1 MEARWLKSRGV
12 AGLDTPNDW
21 LSVHGNLDVM
31 AFPKRPTMEAGDKAA
46 IYVVGSYRI
55 PAVVEVVDGVIL
67 ASDDTMTSDPE
78 RWPYA
83 LRTRPLL
90 LVPDLSLAPTLTDVG
105 IDTLSVRSQ
114 SHIALN
120 EEQYDRIVV
129 GLAQAAG
136 VEFKR
141 VLALT
146 T

>member
-1 MEARWLKSRGV
+1 MVNKWLKSRGV
-12 AGLDTPNDW
+12 AGLQTPNDW
-21 LSVHGNLDVM
+21 LSIHGNLNVM
-31 AFPKRPTMEAGDKAA
+31 AFPKRPTMGAGDMAA

-67 ASDDTMTSDPE
+67 SSDDTMTSDPS

-83 LRTRPLL
+83 LRTRALL

-114 SHIALN
+114 SHIALSN
-120 EEQYDRIVV
+120 EQYERIVV

-136 VEFKR
+136 VEFKP
-141 VLALT
+141 VLALAA
-146 T
+146 